1 MEPDTL
7 LRLQDL
13 CVSYGD
19 KECVKNVSLELKRG
33 EIFVIAGE
41 SGSGKSTILKAVQG
55 TLGMAGRVN
64 GGSIFFCGRDITH
77 IDERE
82 RRGLSGTEISM
93 IFQNP
98 GASFCPIRTI
108 GDQIYEAARAHND
121 WSDEG
126 FTARAVPIM
135 KSINLEEG
143 VLSEYPF
150 RLSGGMGQRAGILAA
165 MILSPKLL
173 LADEPTSALDTVTQV
188 SVVKELMALRDRL
201 GISILMVTHHMGIA
215 FHMADYILIMRRGEM
230 VEWGTREEIFNAPKK
245 GYTMELI
252 ASVPRMEV

>member
-1 MEPDTL
+1 M
-7 LRLQDL
+7 R
-13 CVSYGD
+13 
-19 KECVKNVSLELKRG
+19 
-33 EIFVIAGE
+33 
-41 SGSGKSTILKAVQG
+41 
-55 TLGMAGRVN
+55 
-64 GGSIFFCGRDITH
+64 GRD
-77 IDERE
+77 EE
-82 RRGLSGTEISM
+82 
-93 IFQNP
+93 
-98 GASFCPIRTI
+98 
-108 GDQIYEAARAHND
+108 
-121 WSDEG
+121 

>member
-1 MEPDTL
+1 MSDTL
-7 LRLQDL
+7 LRLQNL

-19 KECVKNVSLELKRG
+19 KECVKNVSFDLKRG

-55 TLGMAGRVN
+55 TLGMAGRVS
-64 GGSIFFCGRDITH
+64 GGSICFEGRDITKV
-77 IDERE
+77 DEGE
-82 RRGLSGTEISM
+82 RRALSGTQISM

-98 GASFCPIRTI
+98 GASFCPIRPV
-108 GDQIYEAARAHND
+108 GDQIYEAVRAHKD
-121 WSDEG
+121 WSYEE
-126 FTARAVPIM
+126 FTAKAVPIM
-135 KSINLEEG
+135 KNINLEEG

-188 SVVKELMALRDRL
+188 SVVKELMALRERH

-215 FHMADYILIMRRGEM
+215 FHMADHILIMRRGEM
-230 VEWGTREEIFNAPKK
+230 VEWGTRDEIFHSPGK

-252 ASVPRMEV
+252 SSVPRIEV